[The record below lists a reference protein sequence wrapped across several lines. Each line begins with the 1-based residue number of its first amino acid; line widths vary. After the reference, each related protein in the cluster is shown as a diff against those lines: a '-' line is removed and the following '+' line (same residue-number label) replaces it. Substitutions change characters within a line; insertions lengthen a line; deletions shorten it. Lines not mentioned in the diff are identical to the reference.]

1 MCRPEQFYAKYGKDG
16 MLVADVCLEV
26 ALLAACGY
34 EVKRIKNVMVRLA
47 KAGELIGH
55 ETVSKR

>member
-1 MCRPEQFYAKYGKDG
+1 MCRPEQFYARYGEKEK
-16 MLVADVCLEV
+16 LKADVCLEV

-34 EVKRIKNVMVRLA
+34 EVKRIKNVMIRLA

-55 ETVSKR
+55 ETVVKR